1 MLLDRFKQLGLSEKE
16 SKVYLAALELGESTV
31 QEIAKKAGINRTTA
45 YFHIEDLIKKGLI
58 SSIEKKKKRYFY
70 ASNPENLLRMID
82 LKEKEISDLKKD
94 LNSLL
99 PELKTIYNLAPHKPK
114 VHFFEGIEG
123 LRSIQ
128 EDILRSKFKEGFGL
142 VNLDDAYK
150 VFPPSPKDHR
160 HKLKKKF
167 LKEKVIRKII
177 YTSKKGEILPRK
189 ENQPSVER
197 KFIDS
202 QKFSFHTEIYIYGEK
217 IALTSLKGKLIG
229 IIIED
234 SELAQSLKI
243 LFKLAWS
250 CI

>member
-1 MLLDRFKQLGLSEKE
+1 MISLLQKIGLSEKE
-16 SKVYLAALELGESTV
+16 ARVYLAALELGEAPA

-45 YFHIEDLIKKGLI
+45 YFHIEELIKKGLI

-94 LNSLL
+94 LNSFL

-114 VHFFEGIEG
+114 VRFFEGIEG
-123 LRSIQ
+123 LKSIQ

-167 LKEKVIRKII
+167 LKEKVVRKII
-177 YTSKKGEILPRK
+177 YTSRKGEILPRK
-189 ENQPSVER
+189 ENQPPVER
-197 KFIDS
+197 KFIDP
-202 QKFSFHTEIYIYGEK
+202 QKFSFHTEVYIYGDK
-217 IALTSLKGKLIG
+217 IALMSYKGKLIG
-229 IIIED
+229 VIIED
-234 SELAQSLKI
+234 SELAQSLKV

>member
-1 MLLDRFKQLGLSEKE
+1 MIPLFQKIGLSEKE
-16 SKVYLAALELGESTV
+16 ARVYLAALELGEATV

-45 YFHIEDLIKKGLI
+45 YFHVEDLIKKGLI

-94 LNSLL
+94 LSSLI
-99 PELKTIYNLAPHKPK
+99 PELKTIYNLAPYKPK

-123 LRSIQ
+123 LKSIQ
-128 EDILRSKFKEGFGL
+128 EDILKNKFKEEFSL

-177 YTSKKGEILPRK
+177 YTSKKGEILPKK
-189 ENQPSVER
+189 EINPPVER
-197 KFIDS
+197 KFINP
-202 QKFSFHTEIYIYGEK
+202 QKFSFHTEIDIYGDK
-217 IALTSLKGKLIG
+217 IALVSLKGKLIG
-229 IIIED
+229 VIIED
-234 SELAQSLKI
+234 SELAQSLKV
-243 LFKLAWS
+243 LFKLTWS

>member
-1 MLLDRFKQLGLSEKE
+1 MISLLQKIGLSEKE
-16 SKVYLAALELGESTV
+16 ARVYLAALELGEAPA

-45 YFHIEDLIKKGLI
+45 YFHIEELIKKGLI

-94 LNSLL
+94 LNSFL

-114 VHFFEGIEG
+114 VRFFEGIEG
-123 LRSIQ
+123 LKSIQ

-167 LKEKVIRKII
+167 LKEKVVRKII
-177 YTSKKGEILPRK
+177 YTSRKGEILPKK
-189 ENQPSVER
+189 ETNPPVER
-197 KFIDS
+197 KFIDP

-217 IALTSLKGKLIG
+217 IALMSYKGKLIG
-229 IIIED
+229 VIIED
-234 SELAQSLKI
+234 SELAQSLKV